1 MNNHNMSQRGNY
13 NNIDQ
18 ITLNKK
24 INNLKQLLLSVLFPH
39 LLRLPYF
46 GTNSGGVHLQSSS

>member
-24 INNLKQLLLSVLFPH
+24 INNLKQLLSCPFSSRISRVSPIS
-39 LLRLPYF
+39 
-46 GTNSGGVHLQSSS
+46 GTNSC

>member
-1 MNNHNMSQRGNY
+1 MNNNDMSQRGNY

-24 INNLKQLLLSVLFPH
+24 FNNLKQLLSCPF
-39 LLRLPYF
+39 
-46 GTNSGGVHLQSSS
+46 SSRISWV

>member
-1 MNNHNMSQRGNY
+1 MNNNDMFQRGNY

-24 INNLKQLLLSVLFPH
+24 FNNLKQLLSCPF
-39 LLRLPYF
+39 
-46 GTNSGGVHLQSSS
+46 SSRISSPFRHIESLTHV